1 MTTLATVPPPHD
13 VHEAA
18 VGPMGPRRAAGVG
31 QDRPVVWFAWGSLAV
46 GVVAL
51 VDFTTGPHIHVGPLY
66 LIPVVL
72 AAWYGGRWPG
82 YAVSVLT
89 TVAWMWIGRP
99 VFERADSPRDEAV
112 TMAVRLLFYPAMAEV
127 LLLLRRIEVRLRAAV
142 ERQAAELQREVADR
156 HRAEAAL
163 RELAAQLSAAEDAER
178 RRIAYDIHD
187 ALSQSLGVAK
197 LTLETVVA
205 ETAID
210 ARQYPRLTDVV
221 SLIDGLIR
229 QTRELTF
236 DLHPSMLDH
245 FGLVPTLQQYGQEF
259 TRRTMAELIVTESG
273 EPRKLPTSLAAYLFR
288 SIKELLNNAVKHGN
302 AKEVVAAVV
311 WSDVELRVVVDDDG
325 AGCDPVEARRPK
337 PGRGLGLA
345 GIDERLTRL
354 GGRLLLESQPG
365 HGTRVILEVP
375 AAAWAA

>member
-1 MTTLATVPPPHD
+1 MIAIAANPPPSSSSLPPPRRSGG
-13 VHEAA
+13 VGRNRPVLCFVWGTASAAA
-18 VGPMGPRRAAGVG
+18 VALL
-31 QDRPVVWFAWGSLAV
+31 DFATA
-46 GVVAL
+46 
-51 VDFTTGPHIHVGPLY
+51 PHIHVGPLY
-66 LIPVVL
+66 IVPVVL

-89 TVAWMWIGRP
+89 TAAWMQVGRP
-99 VFERADSPRDEAV
+99 MHDPDESGRDYV
-112 TMAVRLLFYPAMAEV
+112 ITMGIRLLFYPAMVEV
-127 LLLLRRIEVRLRAAV
+127 LLQLRRIELRLRRAV
-142 ERQAAELQREVADR
+142 ERQATELQREVADR
-156 HRAEAAL
+156 HRAQATL

-210 ARQYPRLTDVV
+210 TRQYDRLTDVV
-221 SLIDGLIR
+221 SLVDGLIR

-273 EPRKLPTSLAAYLFR
+273 EPRRLPTSLAAYLFR

-302 AKEVVAAVV
+302 AKEVVATAV
-311 WSDVELRVVVDDDG
+311 WSEAGLRVVVDDDG
-325 AGCDPVEARRPK
+325 IGCDPVVARLPQPR
-337 PGRGLGLA
+337 RGLGLA
-345 GIDERLTRL
+345 GIDERLTSL
-354 GGRLLLESQPG
+354 GGRLSLESQPG
-365 HGTRVILEVP
+365 HGTRVIIEVP
-375 AAAWAA
+375 SADWAA